1 MIQAA
6 REFDFHWDEHE
17 IICQEQGRD
26 LAVEFA
32 QIAQSH
38 GMQLKICSQKAFL
51 VPGVTAEAR
60 CVDAQ
65 RLEKVAGQALAHTI
79 PLKGNRLECGC
90 FASRDIGEYDTCP
103 HGCIYCYAVQ
113 HRDLALSRYKAHDPA
128 GEFLFPPKDILTS
141 DHGKTSESQVIP
153 TVAVRKKAAVDKD
166 IHSTNEKS
174 KPRQQR
180 LF

>member
-1 MIQAA
+1 MTLAA
-6 REFDFHWDEHE
+6 QEFGFDWHEHE
-17 IICQEQGRD
+17 TICQQQGRG

-32 QIAQSH
+32 QIARSH
-38 GMQLKICSQKAFL
+38 GMQLKICSQRAFL

-90 FASRDIGEYDTCP
+90 FAARDIGEYDTCP
-103 HGCIYCYAVQ
+103 HGCVYCYAVQ

-128 GEFLFPPKDILTS
+128 GEFLFPPGRTQLPI
-141 DHGKTSESQVIP
+141 
-153 TVAVRKKAAVDKD
+153 
-166 IHSTNEKS
+166 
-174 KPRQQR
+174 R
-180 LF
+180 LKYG